1 MSLFAANGGNF
12 MMKLGCGTVLFR
24 CFDLEKSLETIRNI
38 GFEYFE
44 TQAVGPWC
52 PHVNVEK
59 DDPETLVRLKE
70 KFGFK
75 GITGLWSLNG
85 NILSNPNSVAS
96 GVRSIE
102 WAAAA
107 GIPVV
112 HTGDGH
118 KPEGMTEEDAY
129 KVLGERMAILLDAA
143 KKNNVT
149 LAIEPHGT
157 FSLTAEGLKKIM
169 KLGDKACLGI
179 NYDGCNVFRA
189 GYVESGNGQSGWQS
203 NEKGSNEVDV
213 LAGIADRVVHCH
225 AKDINA
231 QGECVAVGDG
241 LVNVKGCIELLKKT
255 GYQGV
260 VSVETEG
267 GDNFDEVVKLAQ
279 KSYQYL
285 SNIINA

>member
-1 MSLFAANGGNF
+1 
-12 MMKLGCGTVLFR
+12 MKLGCGTVLFR
-24 CFDLEKSLETIRNI
+24 NFDLERSLDAIRNI

-59 DDPETLVRLKE
+59 DDPERLVKLKE

-75 GITGLWSLNG
+75 AITGLWSLNG
-85 NILSNPNSVAS
+85 NILANPNSVAS

-112 HTGDGH
+112 HMGDGH

-129 KVLGERMAILLDAA
+129 KVLGEKMQVLLEAA

-149 LAIEPHGT
+149 VAIEPHGT
-157 FSLTAEGLKKIM
+157 FSLTAKGLKRIM
-169 KLGDKACLGI
+169 ELGDSAYLGI

-189 GYVESGNGQSGWQS
+189 GYVESGNGVSGWQG
-203 NEKGSNEVDV
+203 NEHGANEVDV
-213 LAGIADRVVHCH
+213 LSGIVDRVVHCH
-225 AKDINA
+225 AKDIDAAGN
-231 QGECVAVGDG
+231 CVAVGEG
-241 LVNVKGCIELLKKT
+241 LVNVKGCVELLKKS

-267 GDNFDEVVKLAQ
+267 GDDFDQVVDLAT

-285 SNIINA
+285 SKLI

>member
-1 MSLFAANGGNF
+1 

-24 CFDLEKSLETIRNI
+24 NFDLERSLDAIRNI

-52 PHVNVEK
+52 PHVNVER
-59 DDPETLVRLKE
+59 DDPERLVKLKE

-75 GITGLWSLNG
+75 AITGLWSLNG
-85 NILSNPNSVAS
+85 NILANPNGVAS

-107 GIPVV
+107 GIPIV
-112 HTGDGH
+112 HMGDGH

-129 KVLGERMAILLDAA
+129 KVLGEKMQILLEAA
-143 KKNNVT
+143 KKHNVT
-149 LAIEPHGT
+149 VAIEPHGT
-157 FSLTAEGLKKIM
+157 FSLTAQGLKRIM
-169 KLGDKACLGI
+169 ALGDPSCLGI

-189 GYVESGNGQSGWQS
+189 GYVESGNGVSGWQG
-203 NEKGSNEVDV
+203 NAQGANEVDV
-213 LAGIADRVVHCH
+213 LSGIADRVVHCH
-225 AKDINA
+225 AKDIDAAGN
-231 QGECVAVGDG
+231 CVAVGEG
-241 LVNVKGCIELLKKT
+241 LVNVKGCIELLKRS

-267 GDNFDEVVKLAQ
+267 GDDFDQVADLAA
-279 KSYQYL
+279 KSYRYL
-285 SNIINA
+285 SELIK

>member
-1 MSLFAANGGNF
+1 MI
-12 MMKLGCGTVLFR
+12 KLGCGTVLFR
-24 CFDLEKSLETIRNI
+24 TFDLERSLDAIRNI

-59 DDPETLVRLKE
+59 DDPETLVRLKN

-118 KPEGMTEEDAY
+118 KPEGLSDEDAY
-129 KVLGERMAILLDAA
+129 KVLDERMQILLEAA
-143 KKNNVT
+143 RKNNVT

-157 FSLTAEGLKKIM
+157 FSLTIDGLKKIM
-169 KLGDKACLGI
+169 KLGDESCLGI

-189 GYVESGNGQSGWQS
+189 GYVESGNGQSGWQGNAQGS
-203 NEKGSNEVDV
+203 SETEVLKG
-213 LAGIADRVVHCH
+213 IIDRVVHCH
-225 AKDINA
+225 AKDVDA
-231 QGECVAVGDG
+231 QGNCVAVGEG
-241 LVNVKGCIELLKKT
+241 LVDVKGCVELLKASN
-255 GYQGV
+255 YDGV

-267 GDNFDEVVKLAQ
+267 GGEFEQVVELAT
-279 KSYQYL
+279 KSYRYL
-285 SNIINA
+285 NEIINK